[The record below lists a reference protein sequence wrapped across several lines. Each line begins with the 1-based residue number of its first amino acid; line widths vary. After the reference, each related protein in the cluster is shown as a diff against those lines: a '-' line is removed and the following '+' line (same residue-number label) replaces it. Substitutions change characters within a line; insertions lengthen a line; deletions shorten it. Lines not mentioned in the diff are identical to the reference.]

1 MNDPTKLAAANL
13 KRWREHP
20 SQMVQDLFQVRPDPQ
35 QEEALEKFPHSRR
48 LCMKAC
54 TGSGKTATLAW
65 IGWNFMLTRPDP
77 MVGATSINGDNL
89 KAGLWTELARWRNK
103 SEILNRMFD
112 QTKTTIYARD
122 KPETWKLEARTWAK
136 DADPNQIGNALLG
149 V

>member
-1 MNDPTKLAAANL
+1 MTDPNLIAGANI

-20 SQMVQDLFQVRPDPQ
+20 AQMVQDLFQVRPDPQ

-65 IGWNFMLTRPDP
+65 IGWNFMLTRLDP

-89 KAGLWTELARWRNK
+89 KAGLWTEMARWRVK
-103 SEILNRMFD
+103 APILEQMFE
-112 QTKTTIYARD
+112 QTKTSIYARD
-122 KPETWKLEARTWAK
+122 KPETWKMEARTWA
-136 DADPNQIGNALLG
+136 
-149 V
+149 